1 MRYKEFLGD
10 KDSKAYNQ
18 LVQENIN
25 GDNHNV
31 EKLEC
36 IGHVQKRMGSRLGSL
51 KKRIWKT
58 KLRDGKTLGGKYRF
72 TDARIDSLQVCY
84 GKAIREIVHSLQS
97 MKNAVNAI
105 WHHTSSTDESP
116 HHHLCPEREMC
127 HSVVFKKIL
136 QMAQNSTTMTIHC
149 LK

>member
-1 MRYKEFLGD
+1 ME
-10 KDSKAYNQ
+10 
-18 LVQENIN
+18 
-25 GDNHNV
+25 
-31 EKLEC
+31 
-36 IGHVQKRMGSRLGSL
+36 SRLGSL
-51 KKRIWKT
+51 KKRISKT
-58 KLRDGKTLGGKYRF
+58 KLRDGKTLGGKGRF
-72 TDARIDSLQVCY
+72 IDARIDSLQVCY
-84 GKAIREIVHSLQS
+84 GKAIRENVNSLQS

-105 WHHTSSTDESP
+105 WHHTRSTDESP